1 MSSDHPLLQEIQ
13 KGESQTLE
21 FKEQLPKGQ
30 QVAKTLIAFAN
41 TSGGK
46 LVVGVSDDR
55 QLVGIQ
61 DDIFELQDQIT
72 SMINELCM
80 PNILPYIYIENIQGI
95 ELLVIEVSRGSLLP
109 YYLKPQGKAQGTY
122 IRLGASNRVAS
133 PEYIQQLELQ
143 RLNQTFDEQPN
154 PQYSLDDIDLQ
165 PLKQAFAEVGKELS
179 LQKMRNL
186 KLIIQQNGQDYPSH
200 GLLIL
205 LGLYEQVE
213 IKCSRFKGTTM
224 TVFLDKK
231 EATQIDIIRQLLF
244 HAGKMPSKA
253 LAEQV
258 GLTQNALKDYLADIV
273 QMCQTLGERFELTLE
288 AKEVRLAFSSDINL
302 NKILLTYLNSSLGYQ
317 ILEFVFKHKK
327 FSTFQLTQEFSSS
340 EATIFRKLR
349 DLNNSLRIF
358 NIGIKNGQLVGDE
371 LQIRYFYY
379 QFYLLVDSG
388 FSSTDLAV
396 TKLMAQLQPEFQ
408 QSFSKIARK
417 RMGCWLFVTRHR
429 LQVANSDYT
438 RLTQIH
444 DRFEA
449 DQLYQMIQNIIPE
462 YFQQTVN
469 FVGKYEGAMF
479 YCFLIT
485 FDIIGEDN
493 IKIK

>member
-1 MSSDHPLLQEIQ
+1 MSSDHSLLLEIQ

-46 LVVGVSDDR
+46 LVIGVSDDR
-55 QLVGIQ
+55 QLMGIQ
-61 DDIFELQDQIT
+61 EDIFELQDQIT
-72 SMINELCM
+72 SMIHELCV

-165 PLKQAFAEVGKELS
+165 PLQQAFAEVGKELS

-186 KLIIQQNGQDYPSH
+186 KLIIKQNGQDYPSH

-231 EATQIDIIRQLLF
+231 EYRGDLFSQLKQTEQFIKNHLHLRAEILGLQRTESFEIPIPAIREALVNAVLHRDYSNAGRDIKVGIYDDILNIVSPGGLPNGLTEEDLAQGRSEIRNRVLARVFKELGYIEQWGSGIARIKDLCLQAGNAEPQLKAQGDF
-244 HAGKMPSKA
+244 VDWEFYRPSIEQLSGSIGGSIGGSIQKTMLTDRQKEILNLIQQNPKVSYRA
-253 LAEQV
+253 MAEQLCINESAV
-258 GLTQNALKDYLADIV
+258 KKHLNHLKDAGWL
-273 QMCQTLGERFELTLE
+273 ERVGGT
-288 AKEVRLAFSSDINL
+288 R
-302 NKILLTYLNSSLGYQ
+302 GYWA
-317 ILEFVFKHKK
+317 IKKK
-327 FSTFQLTQEFSSS
+327 F
-340 EATIFRKLR
+340 
-349 DLNNSLRIF
+349 
-358 NIGIKNGQLVGDE
+358 G
-371 LQIRYFYY
+371 
-379 QFYLLVDSG
+379 
-388 FSSTDLAV
+388 
-396 TKLMAQLQPEFQ
+396 
-408 QSFSKIARK
+408 
-417 RMGCWLFVTRHR
+417 
-429 LQVANSDYT
+429 
-438 RLTQIH
+438 
-444 DRFEA
+444 
-449 DQLYQMIQNIIPE
+449 
-462 YFQQTVN
+462 
-469 FVGKYEGAMF
+469 
-479 YCFLIT
+479 
-485 FDIIGEDN
+485 GEV
-493 IKIK
+493 

>member
-55 QLVGIQ
+55 QLIGIQ
-61 DDIFELQDQIT
+61 GDIFELQDQIT

-80 PNILPYIYIENIQGI
+80 PNILPYFYIENIQGI

-133 PEYIQQLELQ
+133 SEYIQQLELQ

-231 EATQIDIIRQLLF
+231 EYRGDLFSQLKQTEQFIKNHLHLRAEILGLQRTESYEIPIPAIREALVNAVLHRDYSNAGRDIKVGIYDDILNIVSPGGLPNGLTEEDLAQGRSEIRNRVLARVFKELGYIEQWGSGIARIKDLCLQAGNAEPQLKAQGDF
-244 HAGKMPSKA
+244 VDWEFYRPSIEQLGGSIGGSIGSSIQETMLTDRQKEILVLIQQNPKVSYRA
-253 LAEQV
+253 MAEQFGINESAV
-258 GLTQNALKDYLADIV
+258 KKHLNNLKDAGWL
-273 QMCQTLGERFELTLE
+273 ERVGGTRGYWVIK
-288 AKEVRLAFSSDINL
+288 KEF
-302 NKILLTYLNSSLGYQ
+302 G
-317 ILEFVFKHKK
+317 
-327 FSTFQLTQEFSSS
+327 
-340 EATIFRKLR
+340 
-349 DLNNSLRIF
+349 
-358 NIGIKNGQLVGDE
+358 G
-371 LQIRYFYY
+371 
-379 QFYLLVDSG
+379 
-388 FSSTDLAV
+388 AV
-396 TKLMAQLQPEFQ
+396 
-408 QSFSKIARK
+408 
-417 RMGCWLFVTRHR
+417 
-429 LQVANSDYT
+429 
-438 RLTQIH
+438 
-444 DRFEA
+444 
-449 DQLYQMIQNIIPE
+449 
-462 YFQQTVN
+462 
-469 FVGKYEGAMF
+469 
-479 YCFLIT
+479 
-485 FDIIGEDN
+485 
-493 IKIK
+493 

>member
-72 SMINELCM
+72 SMINELCA

-165 PLKQAFAEVGKELS
+165 PLQQAFAEVGKELS

-186 KLIIQQNGQDYPSH
+186 KLIIKQNGQDYPSH

-205 LGLYEQVE
+205 LGLYEPV
-213 IKCSRFKGTTM
+213 SYT
-224 TVFLDKK
+224 
-231 EATQIDIIRQLLF
+231 
-244 HAGKMPSKA
+244 H
-253 LAEQV
+253 
-258 GLTQNALKDYLADIV
+258 
-273 QMCQTLGERFELTLE
+273 LTLPT
-288 AKEVRLAFSSDINL
+288 
-302 NKILLTYLNSSLGYQ
+302 ILR
-317 ILEFVFKHKK
+317 V
-327 FSTFQLTQEFSSS
+327 
-340 EATIFRKLR
+340 
-349 DLNNSLRIF
+349 
-358 NIGIKNGQLVGDE
+358 
-371 LQIRYFYY
+371 
-379 QFYLLVDSG
+379 
-388 FSSTDLAV
+388 
-396 TKLMAQLQPEFQ
+396 
-408 QSFSKIARK
+408 
-417 RMGCWLFVTRHR
+417 
-429 LQVANSDYT
+429 
-438 RLTQIH
+438 
-444 DRFEA
+444 
-449 DQLYQMIQNIIPE
+449 
-462 YFQQTVN
+462 
-469 FVGKYEGAMF
+469 
-479 YCFLIT
+479 
-485 FDIIGEDN
+485 
-493 IKIK
+493 

>member
-1 MSSDHPLLQEIQ
+1 MSSDHPLLLEIQ

-231 EATQIDIIRQLLF
+231 EYRGDLFSQL
-244 HAGKMPSKA
+244 KQT
-253 LAEQV
+253 EQFIKNH
-258 GLTQNALKDYLADIV
+258 LHLRAD
-273 QMCQTLGERFELTLE
+273 
-288 AKEVRLAFSSDINL
+288 
-302 NKILLTYLNSSLGYQ
+302 
-317 ILEFVFKHKK
+317 FVM
-327 FSTFQLTQEFSSS
+327 
-340 EATIFRKLR
+340 A
-349 DLNNSLRIF
+349 NPPF
-358 NIGIKNGQLVGDE
+358 NIKDWWHASLESDVRWKYGTPPQGNANFAWMQHMLHHLSPTGSMALLLANGSMSSNTNNEGEIRKNLIEADLVECIVALPGQLFTNT
-371 LQIRYFYY
+371 LKPTCIF
-379 QFYLLVDSG
+379 
-388 FSSTDLAV
+388 
-396 TKLMAQLQPEFQ
+396 
-408 QSFSKIARK
+408 
-417 RMGCWLFVTRHR
+417 
-429 LQVANSDYT
+429 
-438 RLTQIH
+438 
-444 DRFEA
+444 
-449 DQLYQMIQNIIPE
+449 
-462 YFQQTVN
+462 
-469 FVGKYEGAMF
+469 
-479 YCFLIT
+479 
-485 FDIIGEDN
+485 
-493 IKIK
+493 

>member
-72 SMINELCM
+72 SMINELCV

-154 PQYSLDDIDLQ
+154 PQYSLDNIDLQ
-165 PLKQAFAEVGKELS
+165 PLKQAFAELGKELS

-186 KLIIQQNGQDYPSH
+186 KLIIPQNGQDYPSH

-231 EATQIDIIRQLLF
+231 EYRGDLFSQLKQTEQFIKNHLHLRAEILGLQRTENFEIPIPAIREALVNAVLHRDYSNAGRDIKVGIYDDILNIVSPGGLPNGLTEEDLAQGRSEIRNRVLARVFKELGYIEQWGSGIARIKDLCLQAGNAEPQLKAQGDF
-244 HAGKMPSKA
+244 VDWEFYRPSIEQLGGSIGGSIGSSIQETMLTDRQKEILVLIQQNPKVSYRA
-253 LAEQV
+253 MAEQLAINESAV
-258 GLTQNALKDYLADIV
+258 KKHLNNLKDAGWL
-273 QMCQTLGERFELTLE
+273 ERVGGTRGYWVV
-288 AKEVRLAFSSDINL
+288 KE
-302 NKILLTYLNSSLGYQ
+302 
-317 ILEFVFKHKK
+317 EF
-327 FSTFQLTQEFSSS
+327 
-340 EATIFRKLR
+340 
-349 DLNNSLRIF
+349 
-358 NIGIKNGQLVGDE
+358 GGD
-371 LQIRYFYY
+371 
-379 QFYLLVDSG
+379 V
-388 FSSTDLAV
+388 
-396 TKLMAQLQPEFQ
+396 
-408 QSFSKIARK
+408 
-417 RMGCWLFVTRHR
+417 
-429 LQVANSDYT
+429 
-438 RLTQIH
+438 
-444 DRFEA
+444 
-449 DQLYQMIQNIIPE
+449 
-462 YFQQTVN
+462 
-469 FVGKYEGAMF
+469 
-479 YCFLIT
+479 
-485 FDIIGEDN
+485 
-493 IKIK
+493 